1 METNYRGELY
11 IHASKTKSPIESKEL
26 RDLVENISLNYEHII
41 CKCNLVDCVYMTK
54 EYVEEIKNNNYKEYI
69 CGNYEEGRY
78 AWILEDIEPLENSIK
93 AKGQLSIWNYYE
105 QISENIKILWK
116 ENFNLENKKYTQ
128 VSGYIFNN
136 KNELLIVKNK
146 TAWTIPG
153 GHPEVNETPI
163 ETLSRGIMEEAC
175 VKIKE
180 INYLGAVE
188 VVEGTD
194 TYYQLRYTAKVDEI
208 LPFIQEWEIYER
220 KFINLKDLKKYI
232 TWSDGITFKEQV
244 NSAKKFWNI

>member
-1 METNYRGELY
+1 
-11 IHASKTKSPIESKEL
+11 
-26 RDLVENISLNYEHII
+26 
-41 CKCNLVDCVYMTK
+41 
-54 EYVEEIKNNNYKEYI
+54 
-69 CGNYEEGRY
+69 
-78 AWILEDIEPLENSIK
+78 
-93 AKGQLSIWNYYE
+93 
-105 QISENIKILWK
+105 
-116 ENFNLENKKYTQ
+116 
-128 VSGYIFNN
+128 
-136 KNELLIVKNK
+136 
-146 TAWTIPG
+146 
-153 GHPEVNETPI
+153 
-163 ETLSRGIMEEAC
+163 MEEAC